1 MTQKKIEPPY
11 SWDLQENLLLKTGNI
26 YTADYSYGF
35 ELIELAEGF
44 YERVPKYW
52 RNNSGQLISNKQFR
66 KNNLQPTG
74 DALTSYKFEIVDFST
89 L

>member
-11 SWDLQENLLLKTGNI
+11 SWDLQENLLLKTGNV

-44 YERVPKYW
+44 YRINPRYVWKKSSGERDKMLKYI
-52 RNNSGQLISNKQFR
+52 LEVEC
-66 KNNLQPTG
+66 KNC
-74 DALTSYKFEIVDFST
+74 
-89 L
+89 